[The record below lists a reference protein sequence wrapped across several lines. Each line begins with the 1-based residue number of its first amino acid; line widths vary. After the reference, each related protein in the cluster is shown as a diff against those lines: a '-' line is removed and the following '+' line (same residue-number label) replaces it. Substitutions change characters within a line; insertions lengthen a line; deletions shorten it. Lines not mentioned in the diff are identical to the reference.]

1 MNEKEEIPIAAS
13 ADYYRGFHDGFMA
26 AQKAQ
31 DYPKIYQTQT
41 LGPAK
46 TMDIQW
52 PDRIPTTMPF
62 PPNHYSN
69 VCTLCK
75 IDLNKATHYV
85 CSHPNCTSQIK
96 VTC

>member
-1 MNEKEEIPIAAS
+1 MSES
-13 ADYYRGFHDGFMA
+13 DDYKRGWYDGYQA

-31 DYPKIYQTQT
+31 DHPKIYPTLP

-52 PDRIPTTMPF
+52 PDRLPTTSPF
-62 PPNHYSN
+62 PPNN
-69 VCTLCK
+69 NICLTCR

-85 CSHPNCTSQIK
+85 CNHPKCTSQSFFSRVFK
-96 VTC
+96 SC

>member
-1 MNEKEEIPIAAS
+1 MNESDEYKRGWYDGYQAAKE
-13 ADYYRGFHDGFMA
+13 D
-26 AQKAQ
+26 KT
-31 DYPKIYQTQT
+31 KIYQTQP